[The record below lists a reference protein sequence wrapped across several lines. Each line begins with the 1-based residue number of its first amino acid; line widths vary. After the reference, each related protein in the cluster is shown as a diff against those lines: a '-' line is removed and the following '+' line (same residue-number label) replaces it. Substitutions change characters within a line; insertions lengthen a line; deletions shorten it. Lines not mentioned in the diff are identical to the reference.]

1 MQLSLNPQPHVQ
13 ATVRIDVALYQHP
26 QLHAPSCVR
35 ATLATSAGLRSE
47 QELWLAAPAESPCC
61 VDVQEP
67 MTIVLPQTDMTPH
80 SAATRRGSH
89 RLRVQIRAA
98 AATPGGGWSSDGV
111 GSLDADVLAT
121 EAVVRAGWRHV
132 SLSHWWCWMT
142 TLVGASE
149 HGVKKPRYRRLH
161 RPQSLRH
168 RWVWLRP
175 LPAATHVHRHAKG

>member
-1 MQLSLNPQPHVQ
+1 M
-13 ATVRIDVALYQHP
+13 
-26 QLHAPSCVR
+26 
-35 ATLATSAGLRSE
+35 
-47 QELWLAAPAESPCC
+47 AAPAESPCC

-121 EAVVRAGWRHV
+121 EAVARAGWRHV

-149 HGVKKPRYRRLH
+149 HGVKKPRYRRLQREEQLDGSTPSAPIRETTSARSTRSSVARAEATCSATALLSWLASSSPSSEP
-161 RPQSLRH
+161 RPQRAMLMARA
-168 RWVWLRP
+168 
-175 LPAATHVHRHAKG
+175 LPASLPLMRTCTW